1 MNGKSAVRCA
11 ATILAVLV
19 FSRAGPVEA
28 GYVSLNLPGATD
40 FVFSASGI
48 LYVTAGADIDRF
60 NTKTDTYLT
69 PFVVGGDLLGIDL
82 SPDGTT
88 LAVADSSFQ
97 GSTNHIQLVN
107 TATGAAT
114 AVNFPL
120 AGGES
125 GTYDVAWESNG
136 DVLVTSNYAG
146 SGSVPLRQYNPQTGQ
161 TTILQQVL
169 QSTWLAPSADRKT
182 IGLAES
188 NISSGPLDVFSV
200 ASGGIISTVDTG
212 WFTFDDAVSPNGNTF
227 VVPTYYGAFVYT
239 RSGTALTQTTILGQ
253 YASHGPLDAV
263 FDPASD
269 TLFTA
274 EYGQLGGTPGVM
286 AYNTNTWQ
294 QIATLDNYDFP
305 WNGNH
310 GMGEGTLAISPDGH
324 WLVVSVADGARLY
337 DISSFGIVPEPSTI
351 VLLGTGALGLLAV
364 ARRRKSWRVGPPS
377 TWKPQS

>member
-1 MNGKSAVRCA
+1 MRRDDPRSAR
-11 ATILAVLV
+11 ILG
-19 FSRAGPVEA
+19 AGSVEA
-28 GYVSLNLPGATD
+28 AYISLNLPGATD
-40 FVFSASGI
+40 YVFSASGI
-48 LYVTAGADIDRF
+48 LYITDGADIDRF
-60 NTKTDTYLT
+60 NTKTGAYLS
-69 PFVVGGDLLGIDL
+69 PFVVGGDLLGVDL

-88 LAVADSSFQ
+88 LAVADSSVQ

-107 TATGAAT
+107 TSTGAAT
-114 AVNFPL
+114 AVSFPL

-161 TTILQQVL
+161 TTILRQVL

-188 NISSGPLDVFSV
+188 NISSGPLNVFSV
-200 ASGGIISTVDTG
+200 ASGGIIATADTG
-212 WFTFDDAVSPNGNTF
+212 WFTFDDAVSRTAMRLSFPRT
-227 VVPTYYGAFVYT
+227 TAAFVYN
-239 RSGTALTQTTILGQ
+239 RSGTTLTQTTVLGQ

-274 EYGQLGGTPGVM
+274 EYGQLGGTPGVK
-286 AYNTNTWQ
+286 AYNTDTWQ
-294 QIATLDNYDFP
+294 QIATLDNSGFP

-310 GMGEGTLAISPDGH
+310 AMGQGTMAISPDGH
-324 WLVVSVADGARLY
+324 WLVVSVSDGARLD
-337 DISSFGIVPEPSTI
+337 DISSFGDCRSR
-351 VLLGTGALGLLAV
+351 
-364 ARRRKSWRVGPPS
+364 ARLC
-377 TWKPQS
+377 